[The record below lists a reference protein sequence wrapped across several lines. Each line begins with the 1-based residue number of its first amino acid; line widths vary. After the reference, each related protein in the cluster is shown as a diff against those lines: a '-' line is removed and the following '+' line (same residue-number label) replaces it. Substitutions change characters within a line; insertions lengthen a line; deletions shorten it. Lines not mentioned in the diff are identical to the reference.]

1 MPLIDYPDVAELDE
15 KTREALEG
23 TRTERGAIPSFTH
36 MLANNPAVFEAA
48 LGQFGEVM
56 YGGTLDVDLKQLAFV
71 VVSQENE
78 CAYCAATHGDE
89 LVNAFG
95 LSETYLESI
104 AESDY
109 TEFGDRQRAVAEF
122 ARQGAIDPKRIT
134 RYHVEALR
142 AVGFDDAGVLELT
155 TVVAQAA
162 FANTIADAMNI
173 VPSHQNPDLEQYYP
187 KEISLH
193 E

>member
-1 MPLIDYPDVAELDE
+1 MPLIDYPDLDE
-15 KTREALEG
+15 IDEQTREMLEG
-23 TRTERGAIPSFTH
+23 TRTERGEIPSFTQ
-36 MLANNPAVFEAA
+36 MLANNPPVFEAA

-95 LSETYLESI
+95 LSETHLEAI
-104 AESDY
+104 AERDY
-109 TEFGDRQRAVAEF
+109 AAFTERQRTVAEF
-122 ARQGAIDPKRIT
+122 AHKGATNPKRIT
-134 RYHVEALR
+134 EDHVEALQ
-142 AVGFDDAGVLELT
+142 AAGFDDADVIELT

-162 FANTIADAMNI
+162 FAKTIADAMNI
-173 VPSHQNPDLEQYYP
+173 FPSHQSSKLEQYYP
-187 KEISLH
+187 KEMPVH